1 MNIIEAI
8 DDRRLLGRAL
18 KRPETWSAWRAFLA
32 TVFAL
37 PMSEEQAELYRA
49 CTGRAALPEQPF
61 SEVWLPC
68 GRRAG
73 KSFTLAL
80 IAVYL
85 AAFREYERY
94 LAPGE
99 RATIMVIAA
108 DRRQARVIMRYVKA
122 LLEIPALAELLES
135 ETAESVDLTNRVTIE
150 VGTASHRATRGY
162 TLAAALCD
170 EISFWP
176 QEDSAAPDVEILASL
191 RPAMTTIPGA
201 MLLCASS
208 PYAKKGALWAAFR
221 RFFGVDDPNVL
232 VWRAPTRTMNP
243 TISER
248 VIAEARERDPD
259 AARSE
264 YDAEFRDD
272 IANFVGREALDG
284 AIEIGVIVRAPLG
297 DISYVAFTDPS
308 GGSSD
313 SMTLAIAHAESERI
327 VLDFVGERKAPFSP
341 ASVVEEFAG
350 VLKQYRLSTV
360 TGDRY
365 AGEWPREAF
374 QGFGVAYQVSPL
386 NRSELYL
393 STLPLLNSGRVRLL
407 DNQRMAAQFIALE
420 RRTSRA
426 GRDSVDHPPGAH
438 DDIANSVAGA
448 LVSAISKQEN
458 SWLAFMRGEAAR
470 AQLENE

>member
-1 MNIIEAI
+1 
-8 DDRRLLGRAL
+8 
-18 KRPETWSAWRAFLA
+18 
-32 TVFAL
+32 
-37 PMSEEQAELYRA
+37 
-49 CTGRAALPEQPF
+49 
-61 SEVWLPC
+61 
-68 GRRAG
+68 
-73 KSFTLAL
+73 
-80 IAVYL
+80 
-85 AAFREYERY
+85 
-94 LAPGE
+94 
-99 RATIMVIAA
+99 
-108 DRRQARVIMRYVKA
+108 MRYVKA

-327 VLDFVGERKAPFSP
+327 VLDFVREKRKAPFSP

-365 AGEWPREAF
+365 AGESAAGGF

-426 GRDSVDHPPGAH
+426 GRDWSIVRPAPTTTLPTPSRARSCPRSANKRIHGLPSCEARPLEPNWRTNEAAVIALASPSGRVDTSASTEGAPSADHPQAAASAPAH
-438 DDIANSVAGA
+438 DPLNELLAERAA
-448 LVSAISKQEN
+448 LESALARLDVSPRGGSPRRG
-458 SWLAFMRGEAAR
+458 SMRSSR
-470 AQLENE
+470 R